1 MKKVGIICEYNPFH
15 NGHIY
20 HIEKIKEKF
29 PDSIIILVLG
39 SYFLERGEISLISK
53 WNKTRIALEYGVN
66 LVLELPTLYGT
77 NSGDYFAYYAVKAL
91 NLAQVDC
98 IVFGSESDNVEL
110 LKRIALTQEDK
121 DFNQKIKSSLDNGIN
136 YPTSLSR
143 ALGVTL
149 KSNDNLGVSYIKA
162 INRINK
168 NIEALT
174 IKRTNDYND
183 IYKDDKII
191 SASNIRN
198 RLLEKKQISKYIPA
212 YEPSFINNV
221 DFEKLFELLKYR
233 IMTEGHLENYLGV
246 DEGLENK
253 LKKEIMNSSSLEEL
267 LYRIK
272 SKRYTIT
279 RLRRMLIHIL
289 LGIEKTDMSYPKEKF
304 RILGFDS
311 LGREHLKN
319 IKSDYLVNLLDDK
332 SSEVEKRAAFVYRLV
347 TKDKSIDYEYLNKP
361 IIK

>member
-1 MKKVGIICEYNPFH
+1 M
-15 NGHIY
+15 
-20 HIEKIKEKF
+20 
-29 PDSIIILVLG
+29 
-39 SYFLERGEISLISK
+39 
-53 WNKTRIALEYGVN
+53 
-66 LVLELPTLYGT
+66 
-77 NSGDYFAYYAVKAL
+77 
-91 NLAQVDC
+91 
-98 IVFGSESDNVEL
+98 
-110 LKRIALTQEDK
+110 
-121 DFNQKIKSSLDNGIN
+121 DNGIN